1 MTEPERVLADRYR
14 LIEPL
19 GQGGM
24 GTVWRAE
31 HVELGSKVAVKLIDE
46 GIAESSDALGR
57 FKREAKAA
65 AALASAHVV
74 QIFDYGVDNGTPYI
88 AMELLD
94 GESLGERLD
103 RTGTLSPEETL
114 RVLTHAT
121 RALDRAHE
129 AGIVHRDMKPDNIFL
144 TKGEDGQFL
153 GKILDFGVA
162 KAKTADLAG
171 AASSHTRTGALV
183 GSPYYM
189 SPEQVRHTKDVD
201 HRADLWALGVITY
214 ECLLGTRPF
223 ESEALGDLLILICTE
238 DAPIP
243 SEQGSVPEGF
253 DAWFLKACARK
264 PEDRFQSGR
273 EMVDALRALMAGETE
288 DPRRSTGDVA
298 AKAETERQTTPGLA
312 RTDGGEESAKKP
324 TKLVLIVGAVV
335 VVVAAVALGSFLSG
349 QATQETSGSGLVG
362 DAVLTDAAAPPTA
375 TVSEKTPEKLVQPA
389 EDDGANKPDADTPP
403 VEPTATAATTSPRP
417 TATSK
422 PTATGKPTAT
432 ATGKPTATATG
443 KPTATATSTPTA
455 KPTSTDY
462 GF

>member
-1 MTEPERVLADRYR
+1 MTEPERVLAERYR

-31 HVELGSKVAVKLIDE
+31 HVELGSKVAVKLIDA

-94 GESLGERLD
+94 GESLGDRLD
-103 RTGTLSPEETL
+103 RTGTLSPKDTL
-114 RVLTHAT
+114 RVLTHAGF
-121 RALDRAHE
+121 ALDRAHE

-144 TKGEDGQFL
+144 TKGEDGEFL

-162 KAKTADLAG
+162 KAKTPDLAG

-201 HRADLWALGVITY
+201 HRADLWALGVIAY
-214 ECLLGTRPF
+214 ECLVGTRPF

-238 DAPIP
+238 DPPIP
-243 SEQGSVPEGF
+243 SEHGPVPSGF
-253 DAWFLKACARK
+253 DAWFAKACARK
-264 PEDRFQSGR
+264 PDDRFQSAK
-273 EMVDALRALMAGETE
+273 EMVEALREVIAGEQAASNTAQGAE
-288 DPRRSTGDVA
+288 GSPKAASTA
-298 AKAETERQTTPGLA
+298 YQQSAPGLA
-312 RTDGGEESAKKP
+312 RTDTAELPDKP
-324 TKLVLIVGAVV
+324 KTTLWVGIGIAVV
-335 VVVAAVALGSFLSG
+335 VVVVVVGAFLSG
-349 QATQETSGSGLVG
+349 RSAQEAGSSGLVR
-362 DAVLTDAAAPPTA
+362 DAVMTDAEAAPTQTPAVTQTAAAPDAGRLVEPMADDAAAGTGGTAAPRVTATARPTA
-375 TVSEKTPEKLVQPA
+375 TTRPTGPA
-389 EDDGANKPDADTPP
+389 TTTATTAA
-403 VEPTATAATTSPRP
+403 PTATA
-417 TATSK
+417 
-422 PTATGKPTAT
+422 
-432 ATGKPTATATG
+432 
-443 KPTATATSTPTA
+443 TPTA
-455 KPTSTDY
+455 KPTGTDY

>member
-1 MTEPERVLADRYR
+1 MTEPERVLAERYR

-31 HVELGSKVAVKLIDE
+31 HVELGSKVAIKLIDA

-94 GESLGERLD
+94 GESLGDRLD
-103 RTGTLSPEETL
+103 RTGTLSPKETL
-114 RVLTHAT
+114 RVLTHAGF
-121 RALDRAHE
+121 ALDRAHE
-129 AGIVHRDMKPDNIFL
+129 AGIVHRDIKPDNIFL
-144 TKGEDGQFL
+144 TKGEDGEFL

-162 KAKTADLAG
+162 KAKTQDLAG

-201 HRADLWALGVITY
+201 HRADLWALGVIAF
-214 ECLLGTRPF
+214 ECLVGSRPF

-238 DAPIP
+238 DAPVP
-243 SEQGSVPEGF
+243 SERASVPAGF
-253 DAWFLKACARK
+253 DAWFAKACARK
-264 PEDRFQSGR
+264 PDDRFQNAK
-273 EMVDALRALMAGETE
+273 EMVEALRGVIAGEGAT
-288 DPRRSTGDVA
+288 SSA
-298 AKAETERQTTPGLA
+298 GLA
-312 RTDGGEESAKKP
+312 ASEGSTKAASTAYQQSAPDLAGTGGATDLP
-324 TKLVLIVGAVV
+324 TKPKTTLFVGIGIAVV
-335 VVVAAVALGSFLSG
+335 VVVVAVGAFLSG
-349 QATQETSGSGLVG
+349 RSAQEAGSSGLVR
-362 DAVLTDAAAPPTA
+362 DAVMTDAEAAPT
-375 TVSEKTPEKLVQPA
+375 Q
-389 EDDGANKPDADTPP
+389 
-403 VEPTATAATTSPRP
+403 TAATTQTAAAPDAGRLVEPMDEDASAGTGGTAEPRP
-417 TATSK
+417 TATARPTTTAR
-422 PTATGKPTAT
+422 PTAPATTTAAPTAT
-432 ATGKPTATATG
+432 A
-443 KPTATATSTPTA
+443 TPTA
-455 KPTSTDY
+455 KPTGPDY